1 MGICSG
7 RGPGSDS
14 ILAVMK
20 AWYAR
25 TLPLVSLLSML
36 LALWAAFLYA
46 PRESTMGDVQRIFYF
61 HVASWWVAFIAFTVT
76 FAASIGYLWKGRP
89 RFDQVALSSTEIG
102 VVFTTIGL
110 VTGPIWA
117 KYAWGVYWT
126 WDPRLTTALVLW
138 LMYVGYLMLRRY
150 VPAEEKRATLSA
162 VVAIIAFVDVPVVF
176 LAIRLWRTQ
185 HPQPVIL
192 GGESSGLHPQMFQA
206 LMIALV
212 AFLFL
217 YLWLMDKRLA
227 VESVQ
232 EEVDRLHKELD
243 PA

>member
-1 MGICSG
+1 M
-7 RGPGSDS
+7 
-14 ILAVMK
+14 
-20 AWYAR
+20 
-25 TLPLVSLLSML
+25 LV
-36 LALWAAFLYA
+36 ALWGAFLYA

-76 FAASIGYLWKGRP
+76 FVASIGYLWKGRS
-89 RFDQVALSSTEIG
+89 RFDQVALASTEIG

-117 KYAWGVYWT
+117 KYAWGIYWT

-150 VPAEEKRATLSA
+150 IPEEQKRATLAA

-185 HPQPVIL
+185 HPQPVLL
-192 GGESSGLHPQMFQA
+192 GGESSGLHPQMFHA
-206 LMIALV
+206 LMMALA

-227 VESVQ
+227 VANAQ
-232 EEVDRLHKELD
+232 DEVDRLHKELD
-243 PA
+243 LA

>member
-1 MGICSG
+1 M
-7 RGPGSDS
+7 R
-14 ILAVMK
+14 
-20 AWYAR
+20 AWYTKA
-25 TLPLVSLLSML
+25 LPLFVFVSML
-36 LALWAAFLYA
+36 VALWGAFLYA
-46 PRESTMGDVQRIFYF
+46 PEEKTMREVQRIFYF

-76 FAASIGYLWKGRP
+76 FVASVGYLWKGRS
-89 RFDQVALSSTEIG
+89 RFDQVALASTEIG

-117 KYAWGVYWT
+117 KKAWGVYWT

-150 VPAEEKRATLSA
+150 VPEDEKRAMLSA

-206 LMIALV
+206 LMMALA

-227 VESVQ
+227 VESAQ
-232 EEVDRLHKELD
+232 GEVDRLHKELD
-243 PA
+243 LA

>member
-1 MGICSG
+1 M
-7 RGPGSDS
+7 
-14 ILAVMK
+14 
-20 AWYAR
+20 
-25 TLPLVSLLSML
+25 LV
-36 LALWAAFLYA
+36 ALWGAFLYA

-76 FAASIGYLWKGRP
+76 FVASIGYLWKGRS
-89 RFDQVALSSTEIG
+89 RFDQVALASTEIG

-117 KYAWGVYWT
+117 KYAWGIYWT

-150 VPAEEKRATLSA
+150 IPEEQKRATLAA

-185 HPQPVIL
+185 HPQPVLL
-192 GGESSGLHPQMFQA
+192 GGESSGLHPQMFHA
-206 LMIALV
+206 LMMALA

-217 YLWLMDKRLA
+217 YLWLIDKRLA
-227 VESVQ
+227 VASAQ
-232 EEVDRLHKELD
+232 DEVDRLHKELD
-243 PA
+243 LA

>member
-1 MGICSG
+1 
-7 RGPGSDS
+7 
-14 ILAVMK
+14 
-20 AWYAR
+20 
-25 TLPLVSLLSML
+25 
-36 LALWAAFLYA
+36 
-46 PRESTMGDVQRIFYF
+46 
-61 HVASWWVAFIAFTVT
+61 VAFIAFTVT
-76 FAASIGYLWKGRP
+76 FVASIGYLWKGRS
-89 RFDQVALSSTEIG
+89 RFDQVALASTEIG

-117 KYAWGVYWT
+117 KYAWGIYWT

-150 VPAEEKRATLSA
+150 IPEEQKRATLAA

-185 HPQPVIL
+185 HPQPVLL
-192 GGESSGLHPQMFQA
+192 GGESSGLHPQMFHA
-206 LMIALV
+206 LMMALA

-227 VESVQ
+227 VANAQ
-232 EEVDRLHKELD
+232 DEVDRLHKELD
-243 PA
+243 LA

>member
-1 MGICSG
+1 M
-7 RGPGSDS
+7 RA
-14 ILAVMK
+14 LYAK
-20 AWYAR
+20 A
-25 TLPLVSLLSML
+25 LPLVSFVSML
-36 LALWAAFLYA
+36 VALWAAFLYA

-76 FAASIGYLWKGRP
+76 FVASIGYLWKGRS
-89 RFDQVALSSTEIG
+89 RFDQVALASTEIG

-150 VPAEEKRATLSA
+150 VPEDDKRATLSA
-162 VVAIIAFVDVPVVF
+162 VVAVIAFVDVPVVF

-206 LMIALV
+206 LMMALV

-227 VESVQ
+227 VESAQ
-232 EEVDRLHKELD
+232 GEVDRLHKELD
-243 PA
+243 LA

>member
-1 MGICSG
+1 MGALFA
-7 RGPGSDS
+7 RA
-14 ILAVMK
+14 LA
-20 AWYAR
+20 AL
-25 TLPLVSLLSML
+25 TLVSML
-36 LALWAAFLYA
+36 AALAGAFLYA
-46 PRESTMGDVQRIFYF
+46 PRESTMGEVQRIFYF

-76 FAASIGYLWKGRP
+76 FIASIGYLWRGRR
-89 RFDQVALSSTEIG
+89 RFDQVALSSAEIG
-102 VVFTTIGL
+102 VTFTTIGL

-117 KYAWGVYWT
+117 KPVWGIFWT

-150 VPAEEKRATLSA
+150 VPDEAKRATLSA

-192 GGESSGLHPQMFQA
+192 GGDSSGLHPQMFQA
-206 LMIALV
+206 LMVALA

-217 YLWLMDKRLA
+217 YLWLLQKRLA
-227 VESVQ
+227 LESAQ
-232 EEVDRLHKELD
+232 GELDRLHKELD
-243 PA
+243 LS

>member
-1 MGICSG
+1 MIRDG
-7 RGPGSDS
+7 
-14 ILAVMK
+14 
-20 AWYAR
+20 YAK
-25 TLPLVSLLSML
+25 TLPPLSLLTML
-36 LALWAAFLYA
+36 VALWGAFLYA
-46 PRESTMGDVQRIFYF
+46 PKESTMGDVQRIFYF

-76 FAASIGYLWKGRP
+76 FAASIGYLWKGRR
-89 RFDQVALSSTEIG
+89 RFDQVSLASTEIG
-102 VVFTTIGL
+102 VLFTTIGL

-117 KYAWGVYWT
+117 KYAWGIYWT

-150 VPAEEKRATLSA
+150 VPEEEKRAKLSA
-162 VVAIIAFVDVPVVF
+162 VVAIIAYIDVPVVF

-185 HPQPVIL
+185 HPQPVLL

-206 LMIALV
+206 LMMALT

-217 YLWLMDKRLA
+217 YLWLLDKRLA
-227 VESVQ
+227 VESAQ
-232 EEVDRLHKELD
+232 AELERLHKELE

>member
-1 MGICSG
+1 M
-7 RGPGSDS
+7 R
-14 ILAVMK
+14 ILAD
-20 AWYAR
+20 R
-25 TLPLVSLLSML
+25 ILPVVCLVGMIA
-36 LALWAAFLYA
+36 ALWGAFVYA
-46 PRESTMGDVQRIFYF
+46 PQERTMGDVQRIFYF

-76 FAASIGYLWKGRP
+76 FFASIGYLWKEKS
-89 RFDQVALSSTEIG
+89 RFDQIALASTEIG

-150 VPAEEKRATLSA
+150 VPEETKRAMLSA

-192 GGESSGLHPQMFQA
+192 GGESSGLDPMMLRA
-206 LMIALV
+206 LFMALG
-212 AFLFL
+212 AFFFL
-217 YLWLMDKRLA
+217 YLWLMQKRLA
-227 VESVQ
+227 VASTRD
-232 EEVDRLHKELD
+232 EVDQLYKELD
-243 PA
+243 LA

>member
-1 MGICSG
+1 MKT
-7 RGPGSDS
+7 
-14 ILAVMK
+14 LADK
-20 AWYAR
+20 
-25 TLPLVSLLSML
+25 TLPLVCLVGML
-36 LALWAAFLYA
+36 LALWGAFLYA
-46 PRESTMGDVQRIFYF
+46 PQERTMGDVQRIFYF

-76 FAASIGYLWKGRP
+76 FLASVGYLWKEKR
-89 RFDQVALSSTEIG
+89 RFDQVALASTEIG

-117 KYAWGVYWT
+117 KYAWGIYWT

-150 VPAEEKRATLSA
+150 IPEETKRASLAA

-192 GGESSGLHPQMFQA
+192 GGQSSGLDPQMLRA
-206 LMIALV
+206 LFMALG

-217 YLWLMDKRLA
+217 YLWLMQKRLA
-227 VESVQ
+227 VESTRD
-232 EEVDRLHKELD
+232 EVDELHKELD
-243 PA
+243 LA